1 MGRHGWGGA
10 PPASD
15 AEAREKIVA
24 AAIRCLDRNG
34 PQKLTVS
41 DVAAELGV
49 IRQTVY
55 RYYPVMAELLLA
67 VAAVAWDEF
76 LADMDVLFKDSTD
89 PAEFV
94 VEATAY
100 VIERIPNSPHVAV
113 MLVAGHVELFERGAM
128 ASAVIARNADFL
140 RERTAIDW
148 AALGYDDRELADLVE
163 FLQRIIQSMVIAP
176 PEHPRDPAQLRAYL
190 RRWVAPAVRLPGVER
205 L

>member
-1 MGRHGWGGA
+1 MVKR
-10 PPASD
+10 P
-15 AEAREKIVA
+15 I
-24 AAIRCLDRNG
+24 
-34 PQKLTVS
+34 
-41 DVAAELGV
+41 

-67 VAAVAWDEF
+67 VAAAVAAVAWVEF
-76 LADMDVLFKDSTD
+76 LADMDVVFKDSTD

-128 ASAVIARNADFL
+128 ASAVR
-140 RERTAIDW
+140 
-148 AALGYDDRELADLVE
+148 
-163 FLQRIIQSMVIAP
+163 P
-176 PEHPRDPAQLRAYL
+176 
-190 RRWVAPAVRLPGVER
+190 PGVEC